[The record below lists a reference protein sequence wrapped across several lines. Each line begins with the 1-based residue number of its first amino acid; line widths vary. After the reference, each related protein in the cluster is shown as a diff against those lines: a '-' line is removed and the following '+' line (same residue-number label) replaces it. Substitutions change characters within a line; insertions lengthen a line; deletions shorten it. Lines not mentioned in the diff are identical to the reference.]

1 MITIDGSHGE
11 GGGQILRTA
20 LAFSTLTQQSVKI
33 ENIRQNR
40 PTSGL
45 KPQHL
50 SCVNAA
56 QKLCNAEVAGAEI
69 GSTTVEFHPKKIEG
83 QTLSVNIGT
92 AGSVTLLLQS
102 LMLPSFFA
110 DKKVRIKL
118 VGGTDV
124 SMSQP
129 VDYFKNVFMPHLKE
143 FCEKIELEL
152 VNRGYYPKGNGKIE
166 LHVVPKFK
174 LSEYSSFSEFLQDI
188 KTKTNPI
195 NLLEQG
201 NIISIHGM
209 SHASNDLKKAEV
221 AERQAKSARIVLGKY
236 GVPIKIESEYCET
249 FSVGS
254 GIALWA
260 KFSGGAIMGAD
271 SLGARGKRAE
281 TVGQE
286 AAQNLAEE
294 ISSKAPIDHHLGDQ
308 LLPFMA
314 LTQNSSIKVTK
325 ITNHMKS
332 NIYVIEKFL
341 GKCFEIKENVI
352 NIV

>member
-20 LAFSTLTQQSVKI
+20 LAFSALTQQDVRI

-40 PTSGL
+40 PASGL

-50 SCVNAA
+50 SCVLAS
-56 QKLCNAEVAGAEI
+56 QKLCNAEVKGAEI
-69 GSTTVEFHPKKIEG
+69 CSKIVEFLPKKIEG

-92 AGSVTLLLQS
+92 AGSMTLLMQS
-102 LMLPSFFA
+102 LLLPSFFA

-118 VGGTDV
+118 TGGTDV

-129 VDYFKNVFMPHLKE
+129 VDYFKNVFMPHIQE

-152 VNRGYYPKGNGKIE
+152 GSRGYYPKGNGKIE
-166 LHVVPKFK
+166 LHIAPKYK
-174 LSEYSSFSEFLQDI
+174 LSDYSSFSEFLKDI

-195 NLLEQG
+195 KRIEQG
-201 NIISIHGM
+201 NIISLHGI

-221 AERQAKSARIVLGKY
+221 AERQAKSARILLGKY

-249 FSVGS
+249 LSTGS
-254 GIALWA
+254 GITLWA
-260 KFSGGAIMGAD
+260 NFSSGAIMGAD

-281 TVGQE
+281 IVGQE

-314 LTQNSSIKVTK
+314 LTQNSSIKVSK

-332 NIYVIEKFL
+332 NIHVIEKFL

>member
-1 MITIDGSHGE
+1 MINIDGSHGE

-20 LAFSTLTQQSVKI
+20 LAFSALTQQAVKI

-40 PTSGL
+40 PASGL

-50 SCVNAA
+50 SCVLAS
-56 QKLCNAEVAGAEI
+56 QKLCNAEVNGAEI
-69 GSTTVEFHPKKIEG
+69 GSKIVEFLPKKIEG

-102 LMLPSFFA
+102 LLLPSFFA

-118 VGGTDV
+118 TGGTDV

-129 VDYFKNVFMPHLKE
+129 VDYFKNVLLPQIAC

-152 VNRGYYPKGNGKIE
+152 INRGYYPKGNGKIE
-166 LHVVPKFK
+166 LHIAPKYK
-174 LSEYSSFSEFLQDI
+174 LSDYSSFSEFIKDI
-188 KTKTNPI
+188 KTKTKPI
-195 NLLEQG
+195 KILEQG
-201 NIISIHGM
+201 SIISIHGI
-209 SHASNDLKKAEV
+209 SHASNDLQKAEV
-221 AERQAKSARIVLGKY
+221 AERQAKSARVLLGKY
-236 GVPIKIESEYCET
+236 NVPIKIETEYLQT
-249 FSVGS
+249 LSTGS
-254 GIALWA
+254 GITLWA
-260 KFSGGAIMGAD
+260 KFSGGAIIGAD

-281 TVGQE
+281 IVGQE
-286 AAQNLAEE
+286 AAQDLTEE
-294 ISSKAPIDHHLGDQ
+294 INSKAPVDHHLGDQ

-314 LTQNSSIKVTK
+314 LTQNSSIKVSK

-341 GKCFEIKENVI
+341 GKCFEIKENVVSVI
-352 NIV
+352 